1 MAIIK
6 RAISKDGSV
15 VASAMDST
23 DIVAKIEACHHPSA
37 VVTAAL
43 GRLAT
48 AASLMGYGQKNED
61 DQLTLR
67 IDGDGRIGSMFA
79 IADSWGNVKCCAD
92 NYIVEIP
99 LNAKGK
105 LDVGGA
111 VGDGTLSVI
120 KDLGLKEPYVG
131 TIPLVSGEIAEDIAN
146 YYAASEQIP
155 TVLSLGVL
163 IAPDLTV
170 QCAGGFLL
178 QLLPFA
184 DEAVIPILE
193 KNIAGM
199 PHFTE
204 MLKSGMTAED
214 IVLKCLEGLEPNLL
228 DEAEPQYYCDCSR
241 ERTARILVSIGKD
254 ELQKLAD
261 TREEIEV
268 CCHFCDHKYTFTPEE
283 IMELMEEPEQNT
295 DSDS

>member
-15 VASAMDST
+15 VASALDST
-23 DIVAKIEACHHPSA
+23 DIVAKIESYHKSSA

-67 IDGDGRIGSMFA
+67 VDGDGQIGSMIA
-79 IADSWGNVKCCAD
+79 VADSWGNVKCCAD

-111 VGDGTLSVI
+111 VGAGTLSVI

-146 YYAASEQIP
+146 YYVVSEQIP

-163 IAPDLTV
+163 VAPDLTV
-170 QCAGGFLL
+170 QHAGGFLI

-184 DEAVIPILE
+184 DEEVIPVLE
-193 KNIAGM
+193 KNIAEM

-204 MLKSGMTAED
+204 MLKSGMTAEE
-214 IVLKCLEGLEPNLL
+214 IVLKCLDGLEPNLL
-228 DEAEPQYYCDCSR
+228 DEAQPEYFCDCSR
-241 ERTARILVSIGKD
+241 ERTSRILVSIGTD
-254 ELQKLAD
+254 ELKKLAD
-261 TREEIEV
+261 TGEDIEV
-268 CCHFCDHKYTFTPEE
+268 CCHFCDKKYVFTPQE
-283 IMELMEEPEQNT
+283 ILELMQREQ
-295 DSDS
+295 

>member
-1 MAIIK
+1 MSIIK
-6 RAISKDGSV
+6 RAISADGSV
-15 VASAMDST
+15 VASALDST
-23 DIVAKIEACHHPSA
+23 DIVAKIEQYHKPSA

-48 AASLMGYGQKNED
+48 AASLMGYGQKNEG

-67 IDGDGRIGSMFA
+67 VDGDGQIGSMIA
-79 IADSWGNVKCCAD
+79 VADSWGNVKCCAD

-111 VGDGTLSVI
+111 VGAGTLSVI

-146 YYAASEQIP
+146 YYVTSEQIP
-155 TVLSLGVL
+155 TVLRLGVL
-163 IAPDLTV
+163 VAPDLTV
-170 QCAGGFLL
+170 QHAGGFLI

-184 DEAVIPILE
+184 DEACIPVLE
-193 KNIAGM
+193 KNIAAM

-204 MLKSGMTAED
+204 MLKAGMTAEE
-214 IVLKCLEGLEPNLL
+214 IVLKCLDGLDPNLL
-228 DEAEPQYYCDCSR
+228 DEAEPQYFCDCSR
-241 ERTARILVSIGKD
+241 ERTSRILISIGKD
-254 ELQKLAD
+254 ELHKLAD
-261 TREEIEV
+261 SGENIEV
-268 CCHFCDHKYTFTPEE
+268 CCHFCDKKYVFTPEE
-283 IMELMEEPEQNT
+283 ILSLMEQ
-295 DSDS
+295 SKA

>member
-15 VASAMDST
+15 VASALDST
-23 DIVAKIEACHHPSA
+23 DIAAQIEAFHHPSA

-48 AASLMGYGQKNED
+48 AASLMGYGQKNEG
-61 DQLTLR
+61 DQITLR
-67 IDGDGRIGSMFA
+67 IDGDGQIGSLVA

-99 LNAKGK
+99 LNAQGK

-111 VGDGTLSVI
+111 VGNGTLSVI
-120 KDLGLKEPYVG
+120 KDLGLREPYVG

-146 YYAASEQIP
+146 YYAVSEQIP

-163 IAPDLTV
+163 VAPDLTV
-170 QCAGGFLL
+170 QCAGGFLI

-184 DEAVIPILE
+184 DEECIPILE
-193 KNIAGM
+193 QNLANM

-204 MLKSGMTAED
+204 MLRQGMTAED

-228 DEAEPQYYCDCSR
+228 DEAQPQYFCDCSR
-241 ERTARILVSIGKD
+241 ERTSRILISIGRQ
-254 ELQKLAD
+254 ELQNVAD
-261 TREEIEV
+261 TGEEIEV
-268 CCHFCDHKYTFTPEE
+268 CCHFCDQKYTFTPEE
-283 IMELMEEPEQNT
+283 ILAFME
-295 DSDS
+295 DKD

>member
-15 VASAMDST
+15 VASALDST
-23 DIVAKIEACHHPSA
+23 DIAAQIEAFHHPSA

-48 AASLMGYGQKNED
+48 AASLMGYGQKNEG
-61 DQLTLR
+61 DQITLR
-67 IDGDGRIGSMFA
+67 IDGDGQIGSLVA

-99 LNAKGK
+99 LNAQGK

-111 VGDGTLSVI
+111 VGNGTLSVI
-120 KDLGLKEPYVG
+120 KDLGLREPYVG

-146 YYAASEQIP
+146 YYAVSEQIP

-163 IAPDLTV
+163 VAPDLTV
-170 QCAGGFLL
+170 QCAGGFLI

-184 DEAVIPILE
+184 DEECIPILE
-193 KNIAGM
+193 QNLASM

-204 MLKSGMTAED
+204 MLRQGMTAED

-228 DEAEPQYYCDCSR
+228 DEAQPQYFCDCSR
-241 ERTARILVSIGKD
+241 ERTSRILISIGRQ
-254 ELQKLAD
+254 ELQNVAD
-261 TREEIEV
+261 TGEEIEV
-268 CCHFCDHKYTFTPEE
+268 CCHFCDQKYTFTPEE
-283 IMELMEEPEQNT
+283 ILTLME
-295 DSDS
+295 DKD

>member
-15 VASAMDST
+15 VASALDST
-23 DIVAKIEACHHPSA
+23 DIVAKIESYHKPSA

-48 AASLMGYGQKNED
+48 AASLMGYGQKNEG

-67 IDGDGRIGSMFA
+67 VDGDGPIGSMYA
-79 IADSWGNVKCCAD
+79 VADSWGNVKCCAD

-99 LNAKGK
+99 LNDKGK

-111 VGDGTLSVI
+111 VGEGTLSVI

-146 YYAASEQIP
+146 YYVVSEQIP

-163 IAPDLTV
+163 VAPDLTV
-170 QCAGGFLL
+170 QHAGGFLI

-184 DEAVIPILE
+184 DESVIPILE
-193 KNIAGM
+193 QNVASM

-214 IVLKCLEGLEPNLL
+214 IVMKCLEGLEPNLL
-228 DEAEPQYYCDCSR
+228 DEAEPVYHCDCSR
-241 ERTARILVSIGKD
+241 DRTSRILVSIGKE

-261 TREEIEV
+261 THENIEV
-268 CCHFCDHKYTFTPEE
+268 CCHFCDKKYTFTPEE
-283 IMELMEEPEQNT
+283 ILGLMEGGKE
-295 DSDS
+295 

>member
-1 MAIIK
+1 V
-6 RAISKDGSV
+6 S
-15 VASAMDST
+15 
-23 DIVAKIEACHHPSA
+23 KIEQYHKPSA

-48 AASLMGYGQKNED
+48 AASLMGYGQKNEG

-67 IDGDGRIGSMFA
+67 VDGDGQIGSMVVV
-79 IADSWGNVKCCAD
+79 ADSWGNVKCCAD
-92 NYIVEIP
+92 QYIVEIP

-111 VGDGTLSVI
+111 VGMGTLSVI

-146 YYAASEQIP
+146 YYVTSEQIP

-163 IAPDLTV
+163 VAPDLSV
-170 QCAGGFLL
+170 QCAGGFLI

-184 DEAVIPILE
+184 DESCIPILE
-193 KNIAGM
+193 KNIAEM

-204 MLKSGMTAED
+204 MLKAGMTAED
-214 IVLKCLEGLEPNLL
+214 IVLKCLDGLEPNLL
-228 DEAEPQYYCDCSR
+228 DEAEPQYFCDCSR
-241 ERTARILVSIGKD
+241 ERTSRILISIGND
-254 ELQKLAD
+254 ELNRLAE
-261 TREEIEV
+261 TGENIEV
-268 CCHFCDHKYTFTPEE
+268 CCHFCDKKYIFTPEE
-283 IMELMEEPEQNT
+283 ILSLMKKSA
-295 DSDS
+295 DA

>member
-1 MAIIK
+1 MSIIK
-6 RAISKDGSV
+6 RAISADGSV
-15 VASAMDST
+15 VASAIDST
-23 DIVAKIEACHHPSA
+23 DMVAMIEQYHKPSA

-48 AASLMGYGQKNED
+48 AASLMGYGQKNEG

-67 IDGDGRIGSMFA
+67 IDGDGLIGSMYA
-79 IADSWGNVKCCAD
+79 VADSWGNVKCCAD
-92 NYIVEIP
+92 NYIAELP

-111 VGDGTLSVI
+111 IGNGTLSVI

-131 TIPLVSGEIAEDIAN
+131 TIPLVSGEVAEDIAT
-146 YYAASEQIP
+146 YYASSEQIP

-163 IAPDLTV
+163 VAPDLTV
-170 QCAGGFLL
+170 QHAGGLFL

-184 DEAVIPILE
+184 DEACIPILE
-193 KNIAGM
+193 KNIAAM

-204 MLKSGMTAED
+204 MLKAGKTPED
-214 IVLKCLEGLEPNLL
+214 IVLQALDGLEPNLL
-228 DEAEPQYYCDCSR
+228 DGAEAVYHCDCSR
-241 ERTARILVSIGKD
+241 ERTSRILISIGRE

-261 TREEIEV
+261 TGEDIEV
-268 CCHFCDHKYTFTPEE
+268 CCHFCDKKYKFTPEE
-283 IMELMEEPEQNT
+283 ILALMKEEQ
-295 DSDS
+295 S

>member
-6 RAISKDGSV
+6 RAISADGSV
-15 VASAMDST
+15 VASALDST
-23 DIVAKIEACHHPSA
+23 DIVAKIEAYHHPSA

-48 AASLMGYGQKNED
+48 AASLMGYGQKNEG

-67 IDGDGRIGSMFA
+67 VDGDGPIGSMVA
-79 IADSWGNVKCCAD
+79 VADSWGNVKCCAD

-99 LNAKGK
+99 LNTKGK

-111 VGDGTLSVI
+111 VGAGTLSVI

-146 YYAASEQIP
+146 YYVTSEQIP

-163 IAPDLTV
+163 VAPDLTV
-170 QCAGGFLL
+170 QHAGGFLI

-184 DEAVIPILE
+184 DEACIPVLE
-193 KNIAGM
+193 KNIAAM

-204 MLKSGMTAED
+204 MLKAGMTAEE
-214 IVLKCLEGLEPNLL
+214 ILLKCLDGLDPNLL
-228 DEAEPQYYCDCSR
+228 DEAEPQYFCDCSR
-241 ERTARILVSIGKD
+241 ERTSRILISIGRD
-254 ELQKLAD
+254 ELRKLAD
-261 TREEIEV
+261 SGETIEV
-268 CCHFCDHKYTFTPEE
+268 CCHFCDKKYTFTPEE
-283 IMELMEEPEQNT
+283 ILGLMEQ
-295 DSDS
+295 SKA

>member
-6 RAISKDGSV
+6 RAISADGSV
-15 VASAMDST
+15 VASALDST
-23 DIVAKIEACHHPSA
+23 DIVAKIEQYHQPSA

-48 AASLMGYGQKNED
+48 AASLMGYGQKNEG

-67 IDGDGRIGSMFA
+67 IDGDGQIGSMVA
-79 IADSWGNVKCCAD
+79 VADSWGNVKACAD

-111 VGDGTLSVI
+111 VGAGTLSVI

-146 YYAASEQIP
+146 YYVASEQIP

-163 IAPDLTV
+163 VAPDLTV
-170 QCAGGFLL
+170 QHAGGFLI

-184 DEAVIPILE
+184 DEACIPILE
-193 KNIAGM
+193 QNVANM

-204 MLKSGMTAED
+204 MLKQGMTAED

-228 DEAEPQYYCDCSR
+228 DEAEPQYFCDCSR
-241 ERTARILVSIGKD
+241 ERTSRILVSIGKD
-254 ELQKLAD
+254 ELQNLAQSG
-261 TREEIEV
+261 ENIEV
-268 CCHFCDHKYTFTPEE
+268 CCHFCDKKYVFTPDE
-283 IMELMEEPEQNT
+283 ILCLMEE
-295 DSDS
+295 SK

>member
-1 MAIIK
+1 MSIIK
-6 RAISKDGSV
+6 RAISADGSV
-15 VASAMDST
+15 VASALDST
-23 DIVAKIEACHHPSA
+23 DIVAKIEQYHKPSA

-48 AASLMGYGQKNED
+48 AASLMGYGQKNEG

-67 IDGDGRIGSMFA
+67 VDGDGQIGSMIA
-79 IADSWGNVKCCAD
+79 VADSWGNVKCCAD

-99 LNAKGK
+99 LNGKGK

-111 VGDGTLSVI
+111 VGAGTLSVI

-146 YYAASEQIP
+146 YYVTSEQIP

-163 IAPDLTV
+163 VAPDLTV
-170 QCAGGFLL
+170 QHAGGFLI

-184 DEAVIPILE
+184 DEACIPVLE
-193 KNIAGM
+193 KNIAAM

-204 MLKSGMTAED
+204 MLKAGMTAEE
-214 IVLKCLEGLEPNLL
+214 IVLKCLDGLDPNLL
-228 DEAEPQYYCDCSR
+228 DEAEPQYFCDCSR
-241 ERTARILVSIGKD
+241 ERTSRILISIGKD
-254 ELQKLAD
+254 ELHKLAD
-261 TREEIEV
+261 SGENIEV
-268 CCHFCDHKYTFTPEE
+268 CCHFCDKKYVFTPEE
-283 IMELMEEPEQNT
+283 ILSLMEQ
-295 DSDS
+295 SKA

>member
-1 MAIIK
+1 MGIIK

-15 VASAMDST
+15 VASALDST
-23 DIVAKIEACHHPSA
+23 DIVAKIESYHKPSA

-48 AASLMGYGQKNED
+48 AASLMGYGQKNEG

-67 IDGDGRIGSMFA
+67 VDGDGQIGSMVA
-79 IADSWGNVKCCAD
+79 VADSWGNVKCCAD

-99 LNAKGK
+99 LNDKGK

-111 VGDGTLSVI
+111 VGEGTLSVI

-146 YYAASEQIP
+146 YYVVSEQIP

-163 IAPDLTV
+163 VAPDLTV
-170 QCAGGFLL
+170 QHAGGFLI

-184 DEAVIPILE
+184 DEEVIPVLE
-193 KNIAGM
+193 KNIAEM

-204 MLKSGMTAED
+204 MLKNGMTAED
-214 IVLKCLEGLEPNLL
+214 IVMKCLDGLEPNLL
-228 DEAEPQYYCDCSR
+228 DEAQPEYFCDCSR
-241 ERTARILVSIGKD
+241 ERTSRILVSIGKQ
-254 ELQKLAD
+254 ELQGLAESGED
-261 TREEIEV
+261 IEV
-268 CCHFCDHKYTFTPEE
+268 CCHFCDRKYVFTPQE
-283 IMELMEEPEQNT
+283 IMDLMEQPEG
-295 DSDS
+295 